1 MQQELQLLE
10 EHSNLR
16 RLPQLTHE
24 GRTVI
29 ADGRHMLNLSSNDYL
44 GLAADRQLKEEFLQT
59 LTPDTFLPTSSSSR
73 LLTGNFGIYEELE
86 TELATLFG
94 TETALVLNSG
104 YHANMGILP
113 AVSDAQTLILA
124 DKLVHAS
131 IIDGIRLSTARCIR
145 FRHNDLV
152 QLERLLE
159 QHHATFRQLIIVT
172 ESIFSMDGDQADL
185 TALVRLKKRYSNVL
199 LYVDEAHAFGV
210 RGPRGLGCAEET
222 GCIRDIDFLVGTFG
236 KAAASAGAYIACCRT
251 IREYLVNRMRTL
263 IFTTALPPTSIAW
276 TLFIVRK
283 LAGMQ
288 NRREHLARIGRT
300 LREALQAKGYGCPSA
315 SHIVPL
321 IIGPSA
327 DTVLCAELLQRH
339 GFYALPV
346 YTNIIP
352 GYCCSLPA
360 GEPMRLLSK
369 CIVRQPATSWCAMT
383 TAHWILTPPDW
394 KNTAKL
400 TSSAGLWGYGR
411 LRRPC
416 HSSHR
421 QVRPAKVS
429 IWQTAS
435 PSTERPTP

>member
-1 MQQELQLLE
+1 MNAIEYMQQELQTLK

-210 RGPRGLGCAEET
+210 RGLRGLG
-222 GCIRDIDFLVGTFG
+222 L
-236 KAAASAGAYIACCRT
+236 S
-251 IREYLVNRMRTL
+251 L
-263 IFTTALPPTSIAW
+263 IHISEPT
-276 TLFIVRK
+276 
-283 LAGMQ
+283 
-288 NRREHLARIGRT
+288 
-300 LREALQAKGYGCPSA
+300 
-315 SHIVPL
+315 
-321 IIGPSA
+321 
-327 DTVLCAELLQRH
+327 
-339 GFYALPV
+339 
-346 YTNIIP
+346 
-352 GYCCSLPA
+352 
-360 GEPMRLLSK
+360 
-369 CIVRQPATSWCAMT
+369 
-383 TAHWILTPPDW
+383 
-394 KNTAKL
+394 
-400 TSSAGLWGYGR
+400 
-411 LRRPC
+411 RPY
-416 HSSHR
+416 
-421 QVRPAKVS
+421 
-429 IWQTAS
+429 
-435 PSTERPTP
+435 

>member
-1 MQQELQLLE
+1 MQQELQTLK

-24 GRTVI
+24 GRTVV

-210 RGPRGLGCAEET
+210 RGLRGLGCAEET
-222 GCIRDIDFLVGTFG
+222 GCIREIDFLVGTFG
-236 KAAASAGAYIACCRT
+236 KAAASTGAYIVCRRT

-263 IFTTALPPTSIAW
+263 IFTTALPPVNIAW
-276 TLFIVRK
+276 TLFIVRR
-283 LAGMQ
+283 LGGFRE
-288 NRREHLARIGRT
+288 RRIHLENISNI
-300 LREALQAKGYGCPSA
+300 LREALKEKEYECPSA
-315 SHIVPL
+315 SYIVPMIVGKSSETIL
-321 IIGPSA
+321 K
-327 DTVLCAELLQRH
+327 AEELQRH

-346 YTNIIP
+346 RPPTVPEGTSRIRF
-352 GYCCSLPA
+352 SLTA
-360 GEPMRLLSK
+360 EIREEE
-369 CIVRQPATSWCAMT
+369 VR
-383 TAHWILTPPDW
+383 
-394 KNTAKL
+394 KL
-400 TSSAGLWGYGR
+400 VKYI
-411 LRRPC
+411 
-416 HSSHR
+416 
-421 QVRPAKVS
+421 K
-429 IWQTAS
+429 
-435 PSTERPTP
+435 

>member
-1 MQQELQLLE
+1 MQQELQTLK

-24 GRTVI
+24 GRTVV

-113 AVSDAQTLILA
+113 AVSDTQTLILA

-222 GCIRDIDFLVGTFG
+222 GCIREIDFLVGTFG
-236 KAAASAGAYIACCRT
+236 KAAASTGAYIVCRRT

-263 IFTTALPPTSIAW
+263 IFTTALPPVNIAW
-276 TLFIVRK
+276 TLFIVRR
-283 LAGMQ
+283 LGGFRE
-288 NRREHLARIGRT
+288 RRIHLENISNI
-300 LREALQAKGYGCPSA
+300 LREALKEKGYECPSA
-315 SHIVPL
+315 SYIVPMIVGKSSETIL
-321 IIGPSA
+321 K
-327 DTVLCAELLQRH
+327 AEELQRH

-346 YTNIIP
+346 RPPTVPEGTSRIRF
-352 GYCCSLPA
+352 SLTA
-360 GEPMRLLSK
+360 EIREEE
-369 CIVRQPATSWCAMT
+369 VR
-383 TAHWILTPPDW
+383 
-394 KNTAKL
+394 KL
-400 TSSAGLWGYGR
+400 VKYIK
-411 LRRPC
+411 
-416 HSSHR
+416 
-421 QVRPAKVS
+421 Q
-429 IWQTAS
+429 
-435 PSTERPTP
+435 